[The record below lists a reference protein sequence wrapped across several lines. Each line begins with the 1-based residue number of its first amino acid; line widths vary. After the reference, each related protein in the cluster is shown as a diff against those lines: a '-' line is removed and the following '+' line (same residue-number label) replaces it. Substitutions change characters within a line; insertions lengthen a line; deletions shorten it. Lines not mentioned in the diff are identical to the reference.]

1 MATKNEQ
8 MLVDIMFQVGLTIAS
23 NHYFKDL
30 PQEKVAAWIAEQ
42 LALCGVKTVPV
53 GASWGVIRD

>member
-1 MATKNEQ
+1 MATQNEQ

-23 NHYFKDL
+23 NPYFKDL

-42 LALCGVKTVPV
+42 LSACGVKTIPL